1 QAVPL
6 HHKAPLVPVDAGDD
20 FRRPFGGG
28 ADLVHAGAVQDGAAH
43 GPGEAVDVQLDAQI
57 PEFQR
62 GAGGGFGQ
70 AAGVHNDV
78 GPFDLGFGWR
88 FALRGL
94 RFVGAWEFDFSVE
107 PG

>member
-1 QAVPL
+1 AEDGIRDFHVTGVQTCALPIY
-6 HHKAPLVPVDAGDD
+6 AGDD

-70 AAGVHNDV
+70 AAGVHDDV
-78 GPFDLGFGWR
+78 RSEERRVGIE
-88 FALRGL
+88 AAARG
-94 RFVGAWEFDFSVE
+94 GAVNSM
-107 PG
+107 